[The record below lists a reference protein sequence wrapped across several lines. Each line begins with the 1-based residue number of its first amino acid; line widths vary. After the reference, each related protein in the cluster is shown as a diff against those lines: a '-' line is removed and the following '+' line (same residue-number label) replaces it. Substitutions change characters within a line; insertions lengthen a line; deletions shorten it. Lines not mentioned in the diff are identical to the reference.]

1 MKLINLFFKKTLETI
16 KHEEKIN
23 KSVQE
28 LKIEIEAIKKTQTEA
43 ILKMENLGMRTK
55 HTVTSITN
63 RMKGDGTEN
72 LWGKRYER
80 RN

>member
-28 LKIEIEAIKKTQTEA
+28 LKIEIEAIKKTQAEG
-43 ILKMENLGMRTK
+43 ILEMENLGKRTGARE
-55 HTVTSITN
+55 TSTTN
-63 RMKGDGTEN
+63 RIQEPGFHSQHLTC
-72 LWGKRYER
+72 
-80 RN
+80 